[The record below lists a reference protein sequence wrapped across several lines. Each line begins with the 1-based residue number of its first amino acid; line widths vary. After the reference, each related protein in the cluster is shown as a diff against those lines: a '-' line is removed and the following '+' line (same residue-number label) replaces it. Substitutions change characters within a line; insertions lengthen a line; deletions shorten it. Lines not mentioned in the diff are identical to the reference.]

1 VAVLAGCWRQ
11 FGSKKHGLS
20 TFFTYFYSEG
30 TISAVVGYLER
41 KRFVHKYIFHSR
53 VQINLY
59 MHCNM
64 IYGDGKCI
72 FVQEIANAYIY
83 TVYIQ
88 ATHGPGGLWEC
99 PLGLRRNFFAF
110 FLRNAAASWYV

>member
-1 VAVLAGCWRQ
+1 
-11 FGSKKHGLS
+11 
-20 TFFTYFYSEG
+20 
-30 TISAVVGYLER
+30 
-41 KRFVHKYIFHSR
+41 
-53 VQINLY
+53 